1 MTFASSK
8 QLILK
13 IILATIFVLVGVFAS
28 SSAQAE
34 TKTDPTKP
42 ASTTTTKPAT
52 TKPATTTTDPT
63 TRTPST
69 PVDTT
74 KPTEGNKGGFV
85 ICGNNAD
92 QPCNI
97 SHLFAAFIIIINYL
111 IAMAG
116 FVAVAAIVFAGFKM
130 IYSQGQDGLKDA
142 KGRFAGAIIGLIL
155 VAGAYILI
163 NSLFTGRFSLG
174 VCEGHSILTSPVDY
188 INNFETCKKVEPK

>member
-8 QLILK
+8 QSILK
-13 IILATIFVLVGVFAS
+13 IILATIFVLMGMFS
-28 SSAQAE
+28 FTSAEAQ

-42 ASTTTTKPAT
+42 ASTTT

-97 SHLFAAFIIIINYL
+97 GHLFAAFIVIINYL

-116 FVAVAAIVFAGFKM
+116 FVAVAAIVFAGFTM
-130 IYSQGQDGLKDA
+130 IYSQGQEGLKAA
-142 KGRFAGAIIGLIL
+142 KGRFAGAIIGLVL

-188 INNFETCKKVEPK
+188 INNFETCKKVETK